1 MFDSD
6 ELLKRLTAKHIHFE
20 NLYTENLDKLINN
33 KQDNGEKLK

>member
-6 ELLKRLTAKHIHFE
+6 ELLKRLTAK
-20 NLYTENLDKLINN
+20 NSNTENLDKLINN

>member
-6 ELLKRLTAKHIHFE
+6 ELLKKLTAKHIHFE
-20 NLYTENLDKLINN
+20 NLYYENLDKQINN